1 MKLLLV
7 LEAGAEGYALIPYQ
21 LVVDRVDGHDLSEL
35 VIDRRELHED
45 DTIEEV
51 PGQFVLGEELGEFLA
66 GKEGLGLLGGAR
78 GCGFLLDCLGCLR
91 GRGLGVP
98 QNLVQFIH

>member
-51 PGQFVLGEELGEFLA
+51 PGKFVLGEELGEFFA
-66 GKEGLGLLGGAR
+66 GKEGLGLLGRAR
-78 GCGFLLDCLGCLR
+78 GCGFVLNCLGCLR
-91 GRGLGVP
+91 GSGFGVP